1 MLSKFQSHLDA
12 RFSFLKNEKLL
23 VACSGGL
30 DSVVLTHL
38 LVKSGYEVSLA
49 HCNFSLRG
57 NESDS
62 DSQFVIKLSKKL
74 EIPVFTEVFETEQFA
89 DEHGLSIQM
98 AARSLRYQWFEEL
111 SVQLKIKYILTAHHL
126 DDDLETFLINFS
138 RGTGLK
144 GLTGIPEQ
152 NQKIIRPLLEFSREE
167 ILAFA
172 ERQNLKWR
180 EDSSNFS
187 NKYLRNALRL
197 DVIPKWKDTTPDL
210 LQSFK
215 STRNHLKN
223 SKLLMDDYIGLILS
237 YVVEETREGY
247 KFSVSKL
254 KKLPNLKALL
264 YELLAPFGFT
274 AWDDIY
280 QLLNAQSGKQVVS
293 KTHCLI
299 KDRDFL
305 ILENLDS
312 LQEENTKTDYFITKE
327 TTLLKNPLKLSF
339 KKVRELQ
346 EANKDTIFVDYDLL
360 KFPLKLR
367 KWDEGDVFYPFG
379 MRGKKK
385 LSKFFK
391 DEKLSLFAKK
401 KIWLL
406 LSDEEVMWIIGLR
419 ADNRFKVTPK
429 TKTILK
435 IHLQNE

>member
-1 MLSKFQSHLDA
+1 MLSKFQSHVDA
-12 RFSFLKNEKLL
+12 HFPFLKNEKLL

-38 LVKSGYEVSLA
+38 LVKSGCDVTLA

-57 NESDS
+57 NESDT
-62 DSQFVIKLSKKL
+62 DSLFVLKLAKKL
-74 EIPVFTEVFETEQFA
+74 ELPVFTETFETEQFA
-89 DEHGLSIQM
+89 DKHGLSIQM

-111 SVQLKIKYILTAHHL
+111 AKLLKIKYILTGHHL

-172 ERQNLKWR
+172 ERHNLNWR

-215 STRNHLKN
+215 TTREHLKN
-223 SKLLMDDYIGLILS
+223 SELLIEDYISLIFS
-237 YVVEETREGY
+237 YAIEESEDGY
-247 KFSVSKL
+247 KLSISKL

-264 YELLAPFGFT
+264 YELLVPFGFT

-280 QLLNAQSGKQVVS
+280 LLLDAQSGKQVVS
-293 KTHCLI
+293 KTHRLI
-299 KDRDFL
+299 KDRDF
-305 ILENLDS
+305 IFLENVAS
-312 LQEENTKTDYFITKE
+312 AKAEEKKTDYAISEQTVE
-327 TTLLKNPLKLSF
+327 IDNPILLSF
-339 KKVRELQ
+339 EKVSTLEKTTS
-346 EANKDTIFVDYDLL
+346 NTIFVDYDLL

-367 KWDEGDVFYPFG
+367 KWQHGDAFYPFG
-379 MRGKKK
+379 MKGKKK
-385 LSKFFK
+385 ISKFFK
-391 DEKLSLFAKK
+391 DEKIPLQEKN

-406 LSDEEVMWIIGLR
+406 SSGNEVVWIVGRR
-419 ADNRFKVTPK
+419 ADERFKVTTK
-429 TKTILK
+429 TNTILK
-435 IHLQNE
+435 IHYKE

>member
-38 LVKSGYEVSLA
+38 LVKCGYDVTLA

-57 NESDS
+57 NESDT
-62 DSQFVIKLSKKL
+62 DSQFVIQLSKKL
-74 EIPVFTEVFETEQFA
+74 KLPVFTEIFETEQFA

-98 AARSLRYQWFEEL
+98 AARTLRYQWFEEL
-111 SVQLKIKYILTAHHL
+111 SGQLKIKYILTGHHL

-144 GLTGIPEQ
+144 GLTGIPEY
-152 NQKIIRPLLEFSREE
+152 NQKIIRPLLAFSRSE

-172 ERQNLKWR
+172 ERHNLNWR

-187 NKYLRNALRL
+187 NKYVRNALRL

-210 LQSFK
+210 LQSYK
-215 STRNHLKN
+215 TTREYLKN
-223 SKLLMDDYIGLILS
+223 SELLIEDYIALIFS
-237 YVVEETREGY
+237 YVVEETEEGY

-254 KKLPNLKALL
+254 EKLPNLKALL
-264 YELLAPFGFT
+264 YELLVPFGFT

-280 QLLNAQSGKQVVS
+280 QLLSAQSGKQVVS
-293 KTHCLI
+293 KTHI
-299 KDRDFL
+299 
-305 ILENLDS
+305 
-312 LQEENTKTDYFITKE
+312 
-327 TTLLKNPLKLSF
+327 LLKNRDYLILQSISSDNSHTDSQDIQISRDTQSIEKPVKVSF
-339 KKVRELQ
+339 ERVKELGDVSK
-346 EANKDTIFVDYDLL
+346 ETIFVDYDLL

-367 KWDEGDVFYPFG
+367 RWREADVFHPFG
-379 MRGKKK
+379 MTGKKK
-385 LSKFFK
+385 ISKFFK
-391 DEKLSLFAKK
+391 DEKLSLLAKK

-406 LSDEEVMWIIGLR
+406 LSGDEVVWVMGLR
-419 ADNRFKVTPK
+419 ADNRFKVTSK
-429 TKTILK
+429 TNTILK
-435 IHLQNE
+435 IQLQ

>member
-1 MLSKFQSHLDA
+1 MQSRFQSHLKIH
-12 RFSFLKNEKLL
+12 FPFLKNEKLL

-38 LVKSGYEVSLA
+38 LVKSGYDVTLA

-57 NESDS
+57 NESDT

-74 EIPVFTEVFETEQFA
+74 ELPVFTEIFETEQFA

-111 SVQLKIKYILTAHHL
+111 SGQLKIKYILTAHHL

-144 GLTGIPEQ
+144 GLTGIPKI
-152 NQKIIRPLLEFSREE
+152 NQKIIRPLLEFSRNE
-167 ILAFA
+167 IMVFA
-172 ERQNLKWR
+172 ERQNLNWR

-197 DVIPKWKDTTPDL
+197 DVIPKWKETTPDL

-215 STRNHLKN
+215 TTREHLKN
-223 SKLLMDDYIGLILS
+223 SELLIDDYIALIFS
-237 YVVEETREGY
+237 YVVEESNEGY
-247 KFSVSKL
+247 KLSVSKL
-254 KKLPNLKALL
+254 QKLPNVKALL
-264 YELLAPFGFT
+264 YALLSPFDFT

-280 QLLNAQSGKQVVS
+280 QLPDAQSGKQVVS
-293 KTHCLI
+293 KTHILL

-305 ILENLDS
+305 ILEAKPPTFLESDA
-312 LQEENTKTDYFITKE
+312 QEILINKGTNFIEK
-327 TTLLKNPLKLSF
+327 PVKLSF
-339 KKVRELQ
+339 ERVKEL
-346 EANKDTIFVDYDLL
+346 EEVSKEVIYVDFDLL
-360 KFPLKLR
+360 KFPLKIR
-367 KWDEGDVFYPFG
+367 KWREADVFHPFG
-379 MRGKKK
+379 MTGKKK

-391 DEKLSLFAKK
+391 DEKLSLLAKK

-406 LSDEEVMWIIGLR
+406 ISGDEVVWVMGLR
-419 ADNRFKVTPK
+419 ADNRFKVTSK
-429 TKTILK
+429 TNTILK
-435 IHLQNE
+435 IQLQ